1 MGFVNWNLGFQSVA
15 HRLRNYEIGWVRQ
28 KNCKLGSDMNIQM
41 IISGVGGQGVLLVT
55 RIFSAF
61 ALQEG
66 YPLIGSEDHGMSQR
80 GGSVMTHMKIGNF
93 ESPLVK
99 KGSAD
104 ILLSLEKNEAYKTLH
119 YLKPSS
125 NGRDGGLC
133 FINASDPNDMNQEI
147 MATLKEKGIETYVV
161 GADQLAR
168 EMGSPQS
175 ANIAL
180 IGFASSHSRFP
191 FPHDKLRDAI
201 ERATPQKFREMSL
214 KIFDKGFSEGRESMR
229 L

>member
-1 MGFVNWNLGFQSVA
+1 
-15 HRLRNYEIGWVRQ
+15 
-28 KNCKLGSDMNIQM
+28 MNIQM

-55 RIFSAF
+55 RIIAAF
-61 ALQEG
+61 ALREG

-80 GGSVMTHMKIGNF
+80 GGSVMTHLKIGNF
-93 ESPLVK
+93 DSPLVK

-119 YLKPSS
+119 YLRSSS

-133 FINASDPNDMNQEI
+133 FINASDPDYMKQEI
-147 MATLKEKGIETYVV
+147 RAYLKGRGIETYVV
-161 GADQLAR
+161 EADQLAR

-180 IGFASSHSRFP
+180 IGFATSHPRFP
-191 FPHDKLRDAI
+191 FPHDKLGDAI
-201 ERATPQKFREMSL
+201 ERATPQKFREVSL
-214 KIFDKGFSEGRESMR
+214 KIFEKGFLEGQKSTKT
-229 L
+229 

>member
-1 MGFVNWNLGFQSVA
+1 M
-15 HRLRNYEIGWVRQ
+15 
-28 KNCKLGSDMNIQM
+28 DIQM

-55 RIFSAF
+55 RIFAAF
-61 ALQEG
+61 ALREG

-80 GGSVMTHMKIGNF
+80 GGSVMTHLKIGNF
-93 ESPLVK
+93 DSPLVK

-119 YLKPSS
+119 YLKPSL
-125 NGRDGGLC
+125 NGRKGGLC
-133 FINASDPNDMNQEI
+133 FVNTPDPNYMNQEI
-147 MATLKEKGIETYVV
+147 TAYLKEKGIETYLV

-168 EMGSPQS
+168 EMGSPQA

-180 IGFASSHSRFP
+180 IGFATCHPRFP

-201 ERATPQKFREMSL
+201 ERVTPPKFREVSL
-214 KIFDKGFSEGRESMR
+214 KIFEKGFSEGQKTIKP
-229 L
+229 

>member
-1 MGFVNWNLGFQSVA
+1 
-15 HRLRNYEIGWVRQ
+15 
-28 KNCKLGSDMNIQM
+28 MNIQM

-55 RIFSAF
+55 RIFAAF
-61 ALQEG
+61 ALREG

-80 GGSVMTHMKIGNF
+80 GGSVMTHLKIGNF
-93 ESPLVK
+93 DSPLVK

-104 ILLSLEKNEAYKTLH
+104 VLLSLEKNEAYKTLY
-119 YLKPSS
+119 YLRSAS

-133 FINASDPNDMNQEI
+133 FINASDPDYMKQEI
-147 MATLKEKGIETYVV
+147 RAYLKGRGIEAYVV
-161 GADQLAR
+161 GADQLAK

-180 IGFASSHSRFP
+180 IGFAASHPRFP

-201 ERATPQKFREMSL
+201 ERATPQKFREVSL
-214 KIFDKGFSEGRESMR
+214 KIFEKGLLEGQKSIRP
-229 L
+229 

>member
-1 MGFVNWNLGFQSVA
+1 
-15 HRLRNYEIGWVRQ
+15 
-28 KNCKLGSDMNIQM
+28 MNIQM

-55 RIFSAF
+55 RIFSSF

-80 GGSVMTHMKIGNF
+80 GGSVMTHLKIGNF
-93 ESPLVK
+93 DSPLVK

-119 YLKPSS
+119 YL
-125 NGRDGGLC
+125 RDGGLC
-133 FINASDPNDMNQEI
+133 FINASDPNDMSREI
-147 MATLKEKGIETYVV
+147 MTYLKEKGIEAYVV

-168 EMGSPQS
+168 GMGSPQS

-180 IGFASSHSRFP
+180 IGFAASHPRFP

-201 ERATPQKFREMSL
+201 ERETPQKFREASL
-214 KIFDKGFSEGRESMR
+214 KIFEKGLLEGRKSIKP
-229 L
+229 